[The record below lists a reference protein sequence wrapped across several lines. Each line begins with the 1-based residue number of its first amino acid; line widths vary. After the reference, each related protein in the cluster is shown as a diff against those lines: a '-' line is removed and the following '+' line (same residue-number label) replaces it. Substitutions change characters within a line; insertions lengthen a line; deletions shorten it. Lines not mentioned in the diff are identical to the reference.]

1 MTTSPLA
8 QGDLEDLRA
17 EGLKPTDEDVLRL
30 HALACRIT
38 ASGETNAWN
47 APRWATA
54 GGAIFHEPTMAAR
67 FWYAYAKR
75 YAADADT
82 EDWLFAFACAHG
94 RERKY
99 LDDLRD
105 RDEIN
110 CALGVFLSSITAT
123 KAEVDRAVYYVA
135 VGYGDVEAEKTEL
148 AKQIE
153 RESAKHV
160 DREQRNYA
168 ALEEIMAQAAAATG
182 LTFDDIMISTPS
194 RLRGMI
200 YAAHVQAGFVMSKPD
215 ARAHADYL
223 ATLSA
228 IEKRLRAEKEAA
240 AAAVD
245 AATDGI
251 PST

>member
-1 MTTSPLA
+1 MVTSPLA

-17 EGLKPTDEDVLRL
+17 EGLKPTDEDVIRL
-30 HALACRIT
+30 HALALRIT
-38 ASGETNAWN
+38 EGGETNAYTI
-47 APRWATA
+47 PRWATA
-54 GGAIFHEPTMAAR
+54 GGVIFYEPTMAAR

-75 YAADADT
+75 YAENVDA
-82 EDWLFAFACAHG
+82 EDWLFAFACANG
-94 RERKY
+94 RKRKY

-105 RDEIN
+105 PEEIN
-110 CALGVFLSSITAT
+110 RALGTFLASITAT

-135 VGYGDVEAEKTEL
+135 VGYGDVVAEKTEL

-153 RESAKHV
+153 RESAKHA

-200 YAAHVQAGFVMSKPD
+200 YAAHVQAGFVMSKAD
-215 ARAHADYL
+215 AKAHADYL

-228 IEKRLRAEKEAA
+228 VEKRLRAEKEAA
-240 AAAVD
+240 ASSAA
-245 AATDGI
+245 AATEGM
-251 PST
+251 PSA